1 MFKLMDKKII
11 AILTY
16 FFFLLH
22 WPYGQVPLSCVL
34 AYSFAGDDGSE
45 VLFGTSD
52 GRVGLV
58 HIGR

>member
-1 MFKLMDKKII
+1 MDE
-11 AILTY
+11 Y
-16 FFFLLH
+16 H
-22 WPYGQVPLSCVL
+22 YHVCL